1 MDFKILQAY
10 INFCEVKKLDASW
23 EGLIEFKN
31 NFFGGVGL
39 TMDLKW
45 IKISLDIFYDE
56 KMKLIEAMPE
66 NDTINYI
73 WIRLLIQA
81 GRTNAGGL
89 IFLSEGK
96 PYTEEMLATIFNRPI
111 NSIRLGMGTLRN
123 LGMIDIDN
131 NNIIRIVN
139 WEKHQNVQGMERV
152 REQTRK
158 RVAKC
163 RSKKKNEEC
172 VNDVMESNVTVTKE
186 KEEEDN
192 RYINISIKKKN
203 EDIDKKSIE
212 LVSYYE
218 KLLGR
223 VGVLNIPSIRLALN
237 MYDAKYVKMAIDKAI
252 EMDKL
257 TMGYINGILKNWA
270 REGYPKEKVVSNGGE
285 FSGFKPNEP
294 EVLSENERGRA
305 EDLI

>member
-111 NSIRLGMGTLRN
+111 NSIRLGVGTLRN
-123 LGMIDIDN
+123 LGMIDIDK

-139 WEKHQNVQGMERV
+139 WEKYQNVEGMERV

-163 RSKKKNEEC
+163 RAKKK
-172 VNDVMESNVTVTKE
+172 NDVMESNVTVTKE

-192 RYINISIKKKN
+192 RYINISIKKEN

-218 KLLGR
+218 NLLGR
-223 VGVLNIPSIRLALN
+223 VGVLNIPSIRLALK
-237 MYDAKYVKMAIDKAI
+237 MYDLKYVKMAIDKAI
-252 EMDKL
+252 ESNKI
-257 TMGYINGILKNWA
+257 TMGYINGILKNWE
-270 REGYPKEKVVSNGGE
+270 REGYPKEKGVSNGGE

-294 EVLSENERGRA
+294 EVLSENERARA

>member
-10 INFCEVKKLDASW
+10 INLCEIKKLDASW

-111 NSIRLGMGTLRN
+111 NSIRLGVGTLRN
-123 LGMIDIDN
+123 LGMIDIDK

-139 WEKHQNVQGMERV
+139 WEKYQNVEGMERV

-163 RSKKKNEEC
+163 RAKKK
-172 VNDVMESNVTVTKE
+172 NDVMESNVTVTKE

-192 RYINISIKKKN
+192 RYINISIKKEN

-218 KLLGR
+218 NLLGR
-223 VGVLNIPSIRLALN
+223 VGVLNIPSIRLALK
-237 MYDAKYVKMAIDKAI
+237 MYDLKYVKMAIDKAI
-252 EMDKL
+252 EVDKI
-257 TMGYINGILKNWA
+257 TMGYINGILKNWE
-270 REGYPKEKVVSNGGE
+270 REGYPKEKGVSNGGE

-294 EVLSENERGRA
+294 EVLSENERARA

>member
-111 NSIRLGMGTLRN
+111 NSIRLGVGTLRS
-123 LGMIDIDN
+123 LGMIDIDK

-139 WEKHQNVQGMERV
+139 WEKYQNVEGMERV

-163 RSKKKNEEC
+163 RAKKK
-172 VNDVMESNVTVTKE
+172 NDVMESNVTVTKE

-192 RYINISIKKKN
+192 RYINISIKKEN

-223 VGVLNIPSIRLALN
+223 VGVLNIPSIRLALK
-237 MYDAKYVKMAIDKAI
+237 MYDLKYVKMAIDKAI
-252 EMDKL
+252 EVDKI

-270 REGYPKEKVVSNGGE
+270 REGYPKEKGVSNGGE

-294 EVLSENERGRA
+294 EVLSENERTRA

>member
-10 INFCEVKKLDASW
+10 INFCKVKKLDASW

-31 NFFGGVGL
+31 KFFEGVRL

-45 IKISLDIFYDE
+45 IKISIDIFYDE

-73 WIRLLIQA
+73 WFRLLIQA
-81 GRTNAGGL
+81 ARTNDCGS

>member
-111 NSIRLGMGTLRN
+111 NSIRLGVGTLRN
-123 LGMIDIDN
+123 LGMIDIDKD
-131 NNIIRIVN
+131 NIIRIVN
-139 WEKHQNVQGMERV
+139 WEKYQNVEGMERV

-163 RSKKKNEEC
+163 RAKKKN
-172 VNDVMESNVTVTKE
+172 DLMESNVTVTKE

-192 RYINISIKKKN
+192 RYINISIKKEN

-223 VGVLNIPSIRLALN
+223 VGVLNIPSIRLALK
-237 MYDAKYVKMAIDKAI
+237 MYDLKYVKMAIDKAI
-252 EMDKL
+252 EANKI

-270 REGYPKEKVVSNGGE
+270 REGYPKEKGVSNGGE

-294 EVLSENERGRA
+294 EVLSENERARA

>member
-111 NSIRLGMGTLRN
+111 NSIRLGVGTLRN
-123 LGMIDIDN
+123 LGMIDIDKD
-131 NNIIRIVN
+131 NIIRIVN
-139 WEKHQNVQGMERV
+139 WEKYQNVEGMERV

-163 RSKKKNEEC
+163 RAKKK
-172 VNDVMESNVTVTKE
+172 NDVMESNVTVTKE

-192 RYINISIKKKN
+192 RYINISIKNEN

-223 VGVLNIPSIRLALN
+223 VGVLNIPSIRLALK
-237 MYDAKYVKMAIDKAI
+237 MYDLKYVKMAIDKAI
-252 EMDKL
+252 EANKI

-270 REGYPKEKVVSNGGE
+270 REGYPKEKGVSNGGE

-294 EVLSENERGRA
+294 EVLSENERARA

>member
-111 NSIRLGMGTLRN
+111 NSIRLGVGTLRN
-123 LGMIDIDN
+123 LGMIDIDKD
-131 NNIIRIVN
+131 NIIRIVN
-139 WEKHQNVQGMERV
+139 WEKYQNVEGMERV

-163 RSKKKNEEC
+163 RAKKK
-172 VNDVMESNVTVTKE
+172 NDVMESNVTVTKE

-192 RYINISIKKKN
+192 RYINISIKKEN

-218 KLLGR
+218 NLLGR
-223 VGVLNIPSIRLALN
+223 VGVLNIPSIRLALK
-237 MYDAKYVKMAIDKAI
+237 MYDLKYVKMAIDKAI
-252 EMDKL
+252 ESNKI

-270 REGYPKEKVVSNGGE
+270 REGYPKEKGVSNGGE

-294 EVLSENERGRA
+294 EVLSENERARA

>member
-31 NFFGGVGL
+31 NFLGGVGL

-111 NSIRLGMGTLRN
+111 NSIRLGVGTLRN
-123 LGMIDIDN
+123 LGMIDIDK

-139 WEKHQNVQGMERV
+139 WEKYQNVEGMERV

-163 RSKKKNEEC
+163 RAKKK
-172 VNDVMESNVTVTKE
+172 NDVMESNVTVTKE

-192 RYINISIKKKN
+192 RYINISIKKEN

-218 KLLGR
+218 NLLGR
-223 VGVLNIPSIRLALN
+223 VGVLNIPSIRLALK
-237 MYDAKYVKMAIDKAI
+237 MYDLKYVKMAIDKAI
-252 EMDKL
+252 EVDKI
-257 TMGYINGILKNWA
+257 TMGYINGILKNWE
-270 REGYPKEKVVSNGGE
+270 REGYPKEKGVSNGGE

-294 EVLSENERGRA
+294 EVLSENERARA

>member
-111 NSIRLGMGTLRN
+111 NSIRLGVGTLRN
-123 LGMIDIDN
+123 LGMIDIDKD
-131 NNIIRIVN
+131 NIIRIVN
-139 WEKHQNVQGMERV
+139 WEKYQNVEGMERV

-163 RSKKKNEEC
+163 RAKKK
-172 VNDVMESNVTVTKE
+172 NDVMESNVTVTKE

-192 RYINISIKKKN
+192 RYINISIKKEN

-218 KLLGR
+218 NLLGR
-223 VGVLNIPSIRLALN
+223 VGVLNIPSIRLALK
-237 MYDAKYVKMAIDKAI
+237 MYDLKYVKMAIDKAI
-252 EMDKL
+252 EANKI

-270 REGYPKEKVVSNGGE
+270 REGYPKEKGVSNGGE

-294 EVLSENERGRA
+294 EVLSENERARA

>member
-111 NSIRLGMGTLRN
+111 NSIRLGVGTLRN
-123 LGMIDIDN
+123 LGMIDIDK

-139 WEKHQNVQGMERV
+139 WEKYQNVEGMERV

-163 RSKKKNEEC
+163 RAKKK
-172 VNDVMESNVTVTKE
+172 NDVMESNVTVTKE

-192 RYINISIKKKN
+192 RYINISIKKEN

-218 KLLGR
+218 NLLGR
-223 VGVLNIPSIRLALN
+223 VGVLNIPSIRLALK
-237 MYDAKYVKMAIDKAI
+237 MYDLKYVKMAIDKAI
-252 EMDKL
+252 ESNKI

-270 REGYPKEKVVSNGGE
+270 REGYPKEKGVSNGGE

-294 EVLSENERGRA
+294 EVLSENERARA

>member
-1 MDFKILQAY
+1 MNFKILQSY

-31 NFFGGVGL
+31 KFFEGVRL

-45 IKISLDIFYDE
+45 IKLSTSIFHDE
-56 KMKLIEAMPE
+56 KMRLIEAMQE
-66 NDTINYI
+66 NDTIICI

-81 GRTNAGGL
+81 ARANASGL

-96 PYTEEMLATIFNRPI
+96 PYTEEMLAIIFNRPI
-111 NSIRLGMGTLRN
+111 SSVRLGVGTLRN
-123 LGMIDIDN
+123 LGMIDIDK

-139 WEKHQNVQGMERV
+139 WEKYQNREGMERV

-163 RSKKKNEEC
+163 RTKKKNEESI
-172 VNDVMESNVTVTKE
+172 NDLMESNVTVTKE

-203 EDIDKKSIE
+203 EDIDRKSIE

-218 KLLGR
+218 KLLG
-223 VGVLNIPSIRLALN
+223 
-237 MYDAKYVKMAIDKAI
+237 
-252 EMDKL
+252 
-257 TMGYINGILKNWA
+257 
-270 REGYPKEKVVSNGGE
+270 
-285 FSGFKPNEP
+285 
-294 EVLSENERGRA
+294 
-305 EDLI
+305 

>member
-1 MDFKILQAY
+1 MNFKILQSY

-31 NFFGGVGL
+31 KFLGGVRL

-45 IKISLDIFYDE
+45 IKLSTSIFHDE
-56 KMKLIEAMPE
+56 KMRLIEAMQE
-66 NDTINYI
+66 NDTIICI

-81 GRTNAGGL
+81 ARTNASGL

-96 PYTEEMLATIFNRPI
+96 PYTEEMLAIIFNRPI
-111 NSIRLGMGTLRN
+111 SSVRLCVGTLRN
-123 LGMIDIDN
+123 LGMIDIDK

-139 WEKHQNVQGMERV
+139 WEKYQNIEGMERV

-163 RSKKKNEEC
+163 RTKKKNEESI
-172 VNDVMESNVTVTKE
+172 NDLMESNVTVTKE

-203 EDIDKKSIE
+203 EDIDRKSIE

-218 KLLGR
+218 KLLGK
-223 VGVLNIPSIRLALN
+223 VGVLNLSSIRLALN
-237 MYDAKYVKMAIDKAI
+237 MYDFKYVKMAIDKAI
-252 EMDKL
+252 EADKI

-270 REGYPKEKVVSNGGE
+270 REGYPKEKGVSDGGE

>member
-1 MDFKILQAY
+1 
-10 INFCEVKKLDASW
+10 
-23 EGLIEFKN
+23 
-31 NFFGGVGL
+31 
-39 TMDLKW
+39 MDLKW

-111 NSIRLGMGTLRN
+111 NSIRLGVGTLRN
-123 LGMIDIDN
+123 LGMIDIDK

-139 WEKHQNVQGMERV
+139 WEKYQNVEGMERV

-163 RSKKKNEEC
+163 RAKKK
-172 VNDVMESNVTVTKE
+172 NDVMESNVTVTKE

-192 RYINISIKKKN
+192 RYINISIKK
-203 EDIDKKSIE
+203 
-212 LVSYYE
+212 
-218 KLLGR
+218 
-223 VGVLNIPSIRLALN
+223 
-237 MYDAKYVKMAIDKAI
+237 
-252 EMDKL
+252 
-257 TMGYINGILKNWA
+257 
-270 REGYPKEKVVSNGGE
+270 
-285 FSGFKPNEP
+285 
-294 EVLSENERGRA
+294 ENE
-305 EDLI
+305 

>member
-111 NSIRLGMGTLRN
+111 NSIRLGVGTLRN
-123 LGMIDIDN
+123 LGMIDIDK

-139 WEKHQNVQGMERV
+139 WEKYQNVEGMERV

-163 RSKKKNEEC
+163 RAKKK
-172 VNDVMESNVTVTKE
+172 NDVMESNVTVTKE

-192 RYINISIKKKN
+192 RYINISIKKEN

-218 KLLGR
+218 NLLGR
-223 VGVLNIPSIRLALN
+223 VGVLNIPSIRLALK
-237 MYDAKYVKMAIDKAI
+237 MYDLKYVKMAIDKAI
-252 EMDKL
+252 EANKI

-270 REGYPKEKVVSNGGE
+270 REGYPKEKGVSNGGE

-294 EVLSENERGRA
+294 EVLSENERARA

>member
-89 IFLSEGK
+89 IFYQKE
-96 PYTEEMLATIFNRPI
+96 
-111 NSIRLGMGTLRN
+111 N
-123 LGMIDIDN
+123 LIQ
-131 NNIIRIVN
+131 
-139 WEKHQNVQGMERV
+139 K
-152 REQTRK
+152 
-158 RVAKC
+158 KC
-163 RSKKKNEEC
+163 
-172 VNDVMESNVTVTKE
+172 
-186 KEEEDN
+186 
-192 RYINISIKKKN
+192 
-203 EDIDKKSIE
+203 
-212 LVSYYE
+212 
-218 KLLGR
+218 
-223 VGVLNIPSIRLALN
+223 
-237 MYDAKYVKMAIDKAI
+237 
-252 EMDKL
+252 
-257 TMGYINGILKNWA
+257 
-270 REGYPKEKVVSNGGE
+270 
-285 FSGFKPNEP
+285 
-294 EVLSENERGRA
+294 
-305 EDLI
+305 

>member
-1 MDFKILQAY
+1 
-10 INFCEVKKLDASW
+10 
-23 EGLIEFKN
+23 
-31 NFFGGVGL
+31 
-39 TMDLKW
+39 
-45 IKISLDIFYDE
+45 
-56 KMKLIEAMPE
+56 MKLIEAMPE

-111 NSIRLGMGTLRN
+111 NSIRLGVGTLRN
-123 LGMIDIDN
+123 LGMIDIDK

-139 WEKHQNVQGMERV
+139 WEKYQNVEGMERV

-163 RSKKKNEEC
+163 RAKKK
-172 VNDVMESNVTVTKE
+172 NDVMESNVTVTKE

-192 RYINISIKKKN
+192 RYINISIKKEN

-218 KLLGR
+218 NLLGR
-223 VGVLNIPSIRLALN
+223 VGVLNIPSIRLALK
-237 MYDAKYVKMAIDKAI
+237 MYDLKYVKMAIDKAI
-252 EMDKL
+252 EVDKI
-257 TMGYINGILKNWA
+257 TMGYINGILKNWE
-270 REGYPKEKVVSNGGE
+270 REGYPKEKGVSNGGE

-294 EVLSENERGRA
+294 EVLSENERARA

>member
-111 NSIRLGMGTLRN
+111 NSIRLGVGTLRN
-123 LGMIDIDN
+123 LGMIDIDK

-139 WEKHQNVQGMERV
+139 WEKYQNVEGMERV

-163 RSKKKNEEC
+163 RAKKK
-172 VNDVMESNVTVTKE
+172 NDVMESNVTVTKE

-192 RYINISIKKKN
+192 RYINISIKKEN

-218 KLLGR
+218 NLLGR
-223 VGVLNIPSIRLALN
+223 VGVLNIPSIRLALK
-237 MYDAKYVKMAIDKAI
+237 MYDLKYVKMAIDKAI
-252 EMDKL
+252 EVDKI
-257 TMGYINGILKNWA
+257 TMGYINGILKNWE
-270 REGYPKEKVVSNGGE
+270 REGYPKEKGVSNGGE

-294 EVLSENERGRA
+294 EVLSENERARA